1 MQQTYELGVGLDE
14 LAERFTRHFLGLG
27 WRPERR
33 DGVLMAEGPRAFS
46 RLAVVILLLLGAGL
60 AYLSTSEIAVLAI
73 LEARG
78 ISWPWSEPRVRWFSL
93 LLVAGALAWITAL
106 AHIIAADRHRVAVF
120 QEAPGRYVVV
130 ANSHEALSAA
140 ERLLLQLG
148 GRKVEVPM
156 RPEEAYEAL
165 LRWYSSAWGLS
176 GRRVLEERIER
187 ISRERGVS
195 REQAILAL
203 YEEELGAAG

>member
-1 MQQTYELGVGLDE
+1 MFSRILIASRGEIALRIIRACKELGIQSVVAYSEADAGSLYLDF
-14 LAERFTRHFLGLG
+14 A
-27 WRPERR
+27 
-33 DGVLMAEGPRAFS
+33 DASICIGPADAS
-46 RLAVVILLLLGAGL
+46 QS
-60 AYLSTSEIAVLAI
+60 YLNI
-73 LEARG
+73 
-78 ISWPWSEPRVRWFSL
+78 
-93 LLVAGALAWITAL
+93 

-148 GRKVEVPM
+148 GRKVRVPV

-165 LRWYSSAWGLS
+165 LKWYSSAWGLS

-187 ISRERGVS
+187 VSRERGVS